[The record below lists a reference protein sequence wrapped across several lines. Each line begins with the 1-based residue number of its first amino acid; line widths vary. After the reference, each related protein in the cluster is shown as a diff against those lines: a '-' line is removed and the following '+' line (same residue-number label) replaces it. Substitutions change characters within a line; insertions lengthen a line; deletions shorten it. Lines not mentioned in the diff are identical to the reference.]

1 MVQGEIRF
9 GRNLNILRSRNNMS
23 QQELADKIHVT
34 RQTISIWERGEGK
47 PDIYYVKDV
56 MMPEQ
61 PIVNAKEYYYEPDET
76 DYIRNIKRKGFYTII
91 DDDINCFFPVVYID
105 FARIMVISLAMKK
118 QNYDIKEIYENGFS
132 VYIDSDEK
140 ALKFSN
146 ILYDVIDSFIH
157 HDDEY
162 IEEKVKLFSEDISDV
177 KCRIIDNVMQEIWGK
192 PVSEYKYYWVDINE
206 NPRGYADTK
215 EMCEIQ
221 AREQGCVFYEILPIV

>member
-1 MVQGEIRF
+1 MVQGDIRF

-47 PDIYYVKDV
+47 PDIYYVKDICQIFDVSMDELVCGNV

-105 FARIMVISLAMKK
+105 FARIMVISLGLKK

-157 HDDEY
+157 
-162 IEEKVKLFSEDISDV
+162 
-177 KCRIIDNVMQEIWGK
+177 
-192 PVSEYKYYWVDINE
+192 
-206 NPRGYADTK
+206 
-215 EMCEIQ
+215 
-221 AREQGCVFYEILPIV
+221 